1 MCEPITT
8 ITATQALVGISA
20 VSAFAQYQQG
30 KQQQKAQ
37 YEAQKRTNEIAKANA
52 LQRYASEQ
60 LKIRQQVK
68 LAKAKGFEASQ
79 KARATRAKFITSAGE
94 SGVALGGSIEGLL
107 ADYYRTEGN
116 YLNSVA
122 NNLSINISQF
132 ERNMEAIQFG
142 QEAQSVYVQPPN
154 PELLFASSA
163 LNVANSYYSLE
174 FMKQQNGLQTT
185 KDKNN
190 QMKSVSGVWT

>member
-1 MCEPITT
+1 MCEPV
-8 ITATQALVGISA
+8 TATQALLAVSA
-20 VSAFAQYQQG
+20 VSAGMQYQNA
-30 KQQQKAQ
+30 KAQQKAQ
-37 YEAQKRTNEIAKANA
+37 YNAQKKTNEIAKKNA

-68 LAKAKGFEASQ
+68 LTKAKGFEASK
-79 KARATRAKFITSAGE
+79 KARATRATFITSAGE
-94 SGVALGGSIEGLL
+94 SGVALGGSVEGLL

-116 YLNSVA
+116 YNNSLA
-122 NNLSINISQF
+122 NNLGINIAQF

-163 LNVANSYYSLE
+163 LSVANTYYGLE
-174 FMKQQNGLQTT
+174 FAKQQNGLQTT

-190 QMKSVSGVWT
+190 QINSVTSGVWT